1 MFKGKAVIVGAGAV
15 GSTTAYTLMLS
26 GLFKEIVLIDV
37 NKDKA
42 EGDALD
48 MSHGVSLVK
57 PVIVTAGDYGEC
69 ADADIIIITAG
80 IPQKDGQTRLD
91 LLKENVELFKKII
104 KSIMTY
110 APDDVILMTVS
121 NPVDIL
127 TYVTY
132 RLSGLKKNQVMGS
145 GTVLDTSRLK
155 YMISKK
161 TGVDARNCHTYII
174 GEHGDSEVAAW
185 SVTNIGG
192 MTMHEFCKY
201 TGKCDM
207 NDLDKMYQDVK
218 NAAYD
223 IISKKGA
230 TYYAIAVAVS
240 RICEAIVGDENSI
253 LTVSGIFEG
262 EYGIRDVAL
271 SVPTMV
277 GKGGVERIFEVPFG
291 KEEIKGLNDSAITLS
306 DILRQIG
313 M

>member
-1 MFKGKAVIVGAGAV
+1 MFKGRAVIIGAGAV
-15 GSTTAYTLMLS
+15 GSTTAYTLMLG
-26 GLFKEIVLIDV
+26 GLFKEIVLIDI
-37 NKDKA
+37 NKSKA

-48 MSHGVSLVK
+48 MSHGGSLVK
-57 PVIVTAGDYGEC
+57 PVVVTAGDFCEC
-69 ADADIIIITAG
+69 ADADIIIIAAG
-80 IPQKDGQTRLD
+80 APQKEGQTRID
-91 LLKENVELFKKII
+91 LLKDNVEIFKDIIPKIT
-104 KSIMTY
+104 KY
-110 APDDVILMTVS
+110 APNDVILMTVS

-132 RLSGLKKNQVMGS
+132 RFSGLKKNQILGS
-145 GTVLDTSRLK
+145 GTVLDTSRLR

-161 TGVDARNCHTYII
+161 TGIDARNCHTYII

-192 MTMHEFCKY
+192 MDMKEFCKY
-201 TGKCDM
+201 TGKCNM
-207 NDLDKMYQDVK
+207 NDIDKMYLDVK

-277 GKGGVERIFEVPFG
+277 GSGGVERIFEVPFC
-291 KEEIKGLNDSAITLS
+291 KEEIEGLNNSASKLS
-306 DILRQIG
+306 GFLREIG
-313 M
+313 I

>member
-57 PVIVTAGDYGEC
+57 PVVVTAGDYSDC
-69 ADADIIIITAG
+69 KDADIIIITAG
-80 IPQKDGQTRLD
+80 IPQKGGETRLD

-104 KSIMTY
+104 KSIMSY
-110 APDDVILMTVS
+110 APSDVILMTVS

-132 RLSGLKKNQVMGS
+132 KLSGLKKNQVLGS

-277 GKGGVERIFEVPFG
+277 GKGGVERIFEVP
-291 KEEIKGLNDSAITLS
+291 
-306 DILRQIG
+306 
-313 M
+313 